1 MKVFAGDAQRCRPR
15 RVEFGWVRFVVRFRS
30 SPVRQSEVR
39 SGRSEEGG
47 RVICL
52 HSRFRASARRSS
64 TGCRTLNRTTK
75 GLEGNH
81 GTKERPQKTH
91 VAGCTRVGRSGHRS
105 RHHVWHFG
113 TSLKRHHV
121 QRRTHGL
128 RLVAQRSW
136 LCERMSLPST
146 KPRQDVV
153 SSEYS
158 FYSSQRWCVCVC
170 VRAASQGAV
179 SVGSEIAAASC
190 GVLLPHSKTR
200 TKLVLITHSAITCS
214 LLLASRAVKGPVLR
228 HEERHPGEVG
238 TV

>member
-1 MKVFAGDAQRCRPR
+1 MLVTLRGVDPG
-15 RVEFGWVRFVVRFRS
+15 VEFGWVRFVVRFRS

-81 GTKERPQKTH
+81 GTKEQPQKTH

-170 VRAASQGAV
+170 ACCEPRRSVSGLRNSCSIVRGLTSALENTDQACSHHALGDH
-179 SVGSEIAAASC
+179 
-190 GVLLPHSKTR
+190 LLPP
-200 TKLVLITHSAITCS
+200 
-214 LLLASRAVKGPVLR
+214 SRISCC
-228 HEERHPGEVG
+228 
-238 TV
+238 